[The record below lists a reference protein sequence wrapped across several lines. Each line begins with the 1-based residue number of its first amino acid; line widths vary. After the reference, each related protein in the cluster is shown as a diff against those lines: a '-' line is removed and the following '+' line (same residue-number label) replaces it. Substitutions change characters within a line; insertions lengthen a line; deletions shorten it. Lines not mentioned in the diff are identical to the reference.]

1 VAVTHPDIA
10 SLVDGGETTL
20 STRSKE
26 RVNEQSNIRLSHRRI
41 IRSTIMAQ
49 LNSNLHQLFNIVQK
63 DSRIGIGLMSGTS
76 LDGLDIALCRFA
88 GSGLQTKCELLKFTT
103 VPYQEFFKSE
113 VRTIFA
119 RRQVDLEKVCLLND
133 FIGSYHAELI
143 LQALTDWDVKP
154 DEVDFIASH
163 GQTIYHAPKR
173 LHGQQGYPNATLQIG
188 DGDHLAI
195 KTGILTICD
204 FRQKNV
210 AAGGEGAPLA
220 LYGDVLLGSKAG
232 EDRILVN
239 IGGISNLTYLPAD
252 GDLAKVLC
260 SDIGPGNTLIDMY
273 CRKYF
278 DKAFD
283 EDSAIAFSG
292 EVNGGLL
299 NSLLKHP
306 FFGEQPPKTTGP
318 ELFNKDYVSKAQER
332 SGTTHIA
339 PKDVIATL
347 SAFTAKAIADFGR
360 GYLPKG
366 AKMFVSGGGAKNPFV
381 MNYLAERLYKTT
393 IADTAAL
400 GINPD
405 AKEAILFALLGNEA
419 LTGEPLVI
427 GNNPAVLMGKFSFA
441 G

>member
-1 VAVTHPDIA
+1 
-10 SLVDGGETTL
+10 
-20 STRSKE
+20 
-26 RVNEQSNIRLSHRRI
+26 
-41 IRSTIMAQ
+41 MAQ
-49 LNSNLHQLFNIVQK
+49 FNNNLQHLFNIAQK
-63 DSRIGIGLMSGTS
+63 PARIGIGLMSGTS
-76 LDGLDIALCRFA
+76 LDGLDIALCRFT
-88 GSGLQTKCELLKFTT
+88 GSGVQTQCELLQFTT
-103 VPYQEFFKSE
+103 VPYQDFFKSE

-143 LQALTDWDVKP
+143 LQALAGWKVKP
-154 DEVDFIASH
+154 ADVDFIASH

-173 LHGQQGYPNATLQIG
+173 LHGQEGYPNATLQIG
-188 DGDHLAI
+188 DGDHIAV
-195 KTGILTICD
+195 KTGILTISD
-204 FRQKNV
+204 FRQKQI

-220 LYGDVLLGSKAG
+220 LYGDVLLGSKTG

-239 IGGISNLTYLPAD
+239 IGGISNLTFLPAD
-252 GDLAKVLC
+252 GDMAKVLC
-260 SDIGPGNTLIDMY
+260 SDIGPGNTLIDMF
-273 CRKYF
+273 CRAYF

-292 EVNGGLL
+292 EVNEGLL

-306 FFGEQPPKTTGP
+306 FFAEIPPKTTGP
-318 ELFNKDYVSKAQER
+318 ELFNEEYVRKAQER
-332 SGTTHIA
+332 SDTTHID
-339 PKDVIATL
+339 PKDVITTL
-347 SAFTAKAIADFGR
+347 SAFTAKAIADFTR
-360 GYLPKG
+360 AYLPKG

-381 MNYLAERLYKTT
+381 MQYLEQRLYKTT

-419 LTGEPLVI
+419 LAGQPLVI
-427 GNNPAVLMGKFSFA
+427 GDNPSVLMGKFSFA